1 MTLHHSRLSNNVFF
15 ILPLRLGSV
24 HVSVY
29 DTSEYLVGDPS
40 AWIMVLDVN
49 EGYST
54 LPRFLAWLE
63 SDVKK

>member
-1 MTLHHSRLSNNVFF
+1 MSSLFSRFVW
-15 ILPLRLGSV
+15 G
-24 HVSVY
+24 VSMFPVVY

>member
-1 MTLHHSRLSNNVFF
+1 MFPV
-15 ILPLRLGSV
+15 
-24 HVSVY
+24 VY

-40 AWIMVLDVN
+40 AWIIVLDVN